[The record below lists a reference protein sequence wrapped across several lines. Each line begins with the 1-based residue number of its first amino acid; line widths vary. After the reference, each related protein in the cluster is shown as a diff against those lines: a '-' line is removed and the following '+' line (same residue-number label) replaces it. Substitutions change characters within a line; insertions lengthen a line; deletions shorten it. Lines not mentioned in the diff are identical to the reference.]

1 MSQFN
6 SATYDVQRPT
16 GRCAF
21 TDNELIPGTEYVATL
36 VEDDEQPGGLRRV
49 DVSLEAWD
57 GGARPPQLF
66 SYWKSVIP
74 EPEGKKKLFVDDT
87 VLMNLLHRLGED
99 DRQDRVAFRFVLALI
114 LMRKKLLR
122 YDGTEYPE
130 SESGEGVSGGQGGVW
145 KMTPKVDVT
154 KGHFG
159 KWDEANP
166 VRITDPALDEA
177 GIQQVTEQ
185 LGQVLEAE
193 L

>member
-6 SATYDVQRPT
+6 ATAYDVQRPT

-21 TDNELIPGTEYVATL
+21 TDAELTPGTEYMATL

-49 DVSLEAWD
+49 DVSLDAWNE
-57 GGARPPQLF
+57 GARPPQLF

-74 EPEGKKKLFVDDT
+74 EPEGKKRLFVDDT
-87 VLMNLLHRLGED
+87 VLMNLLQRLGED

-122 YDGTEYPE
+122 YDGTETE
-130 SESGEGVSGGQGGVW
+130 TVEDQTVSYW
-145 KMTPKVDVT
+145 AMTPKVDVT

-159 KWDEANP
+159 KWDEKNP

>member
-6 SATYDVQRPT
+6 ATTYDVQRPT

-21 TDNELIPGTEYVATL
+21 TDRELAPGTDYIATL
-36 VEDDEQPGGLRRV
+36 VEDDEQPGGLRRL
-49 DVSLEAWD
+49 DVSLEAWEQ
-57 GGARPPQLF
+57 GSRPERLF
-66 SYWKSVIP
+66 SFWKSQVPQP
-74 EPEGKKKLFVDDT
+74 ESRKKLLVDDT
-87 VLMNLLHRLGED
+87 VLMSLLERLGED
-99 DRQDRVAFRFVLALI
+99 DRQDRIAFRFVLALI

-122 YDGTEYPE
+122 YDGTDREDHD
-130 SESGEGVSGGQGGVW
+130 GQPRDVW
-145 KMTPKVDVT
+145 LMTPKVDVT

-159 KWDEANP
+159 KWDEKKTL
-166 VRITDPALDEA
+166 RIVDPALDEA